1 MQPVARWLDA
11 RAQSRAIAIEF
22 GDERTRYADLA
33 RDVAGLAAWL
43 RRELP
48 AGARIAWLGHNAP
61 EQLSLLL
68 ACARAGCALVP
79 LNWRLTAT
87 EIEALLADA
96 APSLL
101 VVDGHCAPLYTDA
114 MRALCAGRVMSL
126 RDPASSLQDVRTLA
140 QTGGDPTPDASDVD
154 APLLLVYTSGTT
166 GRAKGSVLTQAA
178 VAANAENSQDMHA
191 ISADDVVLTTLPMFH
206 VGGLNIQTLPALAC
220 GARVLLHPRFDPTA
234 TLNALAAQR
243 PTLTVQVPATL
254 QALLAHPAWAT
265 TPLDSLRAIATG
277 STDVPVALIEAIH
290 ARGVPVI
297 QVYGATETAPIAI
310 YQRIGDAFT
319 TVGSIGRPGPRT
331 EIRLIDADGRD
342 IGVDTPGEI
351 LVRGPH
357 VARGYWR
364 DEPATATSFADGW
377 FRSGDVATR
386 DEAGRYWFR
395 DRIKNVIIS
404 GGENVYPAEI
414 ERIAQRSP
422 DIAECAVVGRADARW
437 GQVPVLF
444 AVPARD
450 SLDHAAL
457 QALFAEA
464 LARYK
469 QPKLVVELAALPR
482 TALGKVDVGKL
493 RAMANETVHDGTGG

>member
-43 RRELP
+43 HRELP

-87 EIEALLADA
+87 ELETLLADA

-101 VVDGHCAPLYTDA
+101 VVDGHCAPLYTEA
-114 MRALCAGRVMSL
+114 MRALCGDRVMSL
-126 RDPASSLQDVRTLA
+126 RDPASSFRDVRTLA
-140 QTGGDPTPDASDVD
+140 QTAGDPAPDAGNGD

-178 VAANAENSQDMHA
+178 VAANAVNSHDMHA
-191 ISADDVVLTTLPMFH
+191 MNADDVVLTTLPMFH

-234 TLNALAAQR
+234 TLDALASQR

-277 STDVPVALIEAIH
+277 STDVPVALIETIH

-310 YQRIGDAFT
+310 YQRIDDAFT

-331 EIRLIDADGRD
+331 EIRLVDADGRD
-342 IGVDTPGEI
+342 VGIDMPGEI
-351 LVRGPH
+351 LVRGAH
-357 VARGYWR
+357 VASGYWG
-364 DEPATATSFADGW
+364 DEAATAASFSDGW

-386 DEAGRYWFR
+386 DRDGRYWFR

-414 ERIAQRSP
+414 ERVARQRP
-422 DIAECAVVGRADARW
+422 DIAECAVVGRADPRW

-444 AVPARD
+444 AVPTHD
-450 SLDHAAL
+450 TLDHGAL
-457 QALFAEA
+457 HALFNDT

-469 QPKLVVELAALPR
+469 QPKAIVELAALPR
-482 TALGKVDVGKL
+482 TALGKVDVGAL
-493 RAMANETVHDGTGG
+493 RRLAETGEDD